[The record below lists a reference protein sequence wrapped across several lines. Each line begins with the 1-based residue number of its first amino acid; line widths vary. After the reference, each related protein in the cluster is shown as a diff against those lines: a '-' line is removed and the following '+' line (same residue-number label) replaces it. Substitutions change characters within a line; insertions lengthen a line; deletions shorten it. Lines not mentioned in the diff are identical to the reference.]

1 MGIGI
6 FAVWPLAKRFGK
18 RNITLVG
25 FLLYSVGSA
34 ICWLFPT
41 NMVIVLVGQFVK
53 NIGGLPCSYVFMAL
67 FADVLD
73 HIEWKVDF
81 RCDGLAMSVY
91 NIIAVAMVGICTGI
105 FNGLLAGAGYVQPY
119 INEAGELIAV
129 QSETVQQVI
138 TFGFVG
144 LETITGLLLA
154 GLLLF
159 LSVEKVIDKEQA
171 EIKNRREKAV

>member
-1 MGIGI
+1 M
-6 FAVWPLAKRFGK
+6 
-18 RNITLVG
+18 
-25 FLLYSVGSA
+25 
-34 ICWLFPT
+34 
-41 NMVIVLVGQFVK
+41 
-53 NIGGLPCSYVFMAL
+53 
-67 FADVLD
+67 
-73 HIEWKVDF
+73 
-81 RCDGLAMSVY
+81 
-91 NIIAVAMVGICTGI
+91 
-105 FNGLLAGAGYVQPY
+105 
-119 INEAGELIAV
+119 NEAGELIAV

>member
-1 MGIGI
+1 
-6 FAVWPLAKRFGK
+6 
-18 RNITLVG
+18 
-25 FLLYSVGSA
+25 
-34 ICWLFPT
+34 
-41 NMVIVLVGQFVK
+41 
-53 NIGGLPCSYVFMAL
+53 
-67 FADVLD
+67 
-73 HIEWKVDF
+73 
-81 RCDGLAMSVY
+81 
-91 NIIAVAMVGICTGI
+91 MVGICTGI
-105 FNGLLAGAGYVQPY
+105 FNGLLASAGYVQPY
-119 INEAGELIAV
+119 MNDAGKLIAV